1 MTGLIKLKPRN
12 GTMFW
17 NGKEMKSKHMLDHI
31 GLVLQDPVNYFFMP
45 TVLDELIVGR
55 PDKTPNDVRDVMKA
69 VGLQNISLLRDP
81 RSLSGGQ
88 VRRLAIADQL
98 MRDPRPTLFA
108 LDEPLAGVD
117 WTGRREIAELLG
129 TLKRQFAIV
138 IVSHEPGELLEYA
151 DRVVE
156 VGRGGTHEIHPR
168 VIAKAISIRAQRK
181 REVRARARQEASDY
195 GANRLRLDS

>member
-1 MTGLIKLKPRN
+1 MTGLTKIKPRN
-12 GTMFW
+12 GIMLW
-17 NGKEMKSKHMLDHI
+17 NGKVMKPKHMLNHI

-55 PDKTPNDVRDVMKA
+55 PDKTPNDVRDVLEA

-129 TLKRQFAIV
+129 TLKKQFAIV

-156 VGRGGTHEIHPR
+156 VGRGGTREVHPR
-168 VIAKAISIRAQRK
+168 IVAKAISIRAERK
-181 REVRARARQEASDY
+181 RAVRAKALQEALEYSM
-195 GANRLRLDS
+195 NQLNLDS